1 MLLKTW
7 FLLLYLFSNA
17 DELDFILFSW
27 FHNNTQL
34 PENLNLTVIKCDEY
48 KLLGSNWCILDLLV
62 LAFDLSDI
70 GFLGR
75 DSDLLEAVIV
85 SFPVDILL
93 VSQSLKGDFK
103 TYFEDVL

>member
-17 DELDFILFSW
+17 DKLDFILFSW

-48 KLLGSNWCILDLLV
+48 KLLRSN
-62 LAFDLSDI
+62 
-70 GFLGR
+70 
-75 DSDLLEAVIV
+75 
-85 SFPVDILL
+85 
-93 VSQSLKGDFK
+93 
-103 TYFEDVL
+103 